1 MKMRD
6 VSGNL
11 WFYYMGL
18 GVHVQSAATVY
29 SILSLSLFLVQ
40 QISIY
45 ELHSLQF
52 GCLGTNQ
59 MSFIFLINKTF
70 S

>member
-11 WFYYMGL
+11 WFHHMGL

-29 SILSLSLFLVQ
+29 SILSLSLILVQ

-45 ELHSLQF
+45 EPYSL
-52 GCLGTNQ
+52 
-59 MSFIFLINKTF
+59 
-70 S
+70 